1 MISSET
7 ITTTERVETSTTAGV
22 STISQT
28 STKKL
33 NALPPGNFL
42 YFVNN
47 AELFFKSNILRH
59 ICGFI
64 FKN

>member
-47 AELFFKSNILRH
+47 AELFSAF
-59 ICGFI
+59 
-64 FKN
+64 